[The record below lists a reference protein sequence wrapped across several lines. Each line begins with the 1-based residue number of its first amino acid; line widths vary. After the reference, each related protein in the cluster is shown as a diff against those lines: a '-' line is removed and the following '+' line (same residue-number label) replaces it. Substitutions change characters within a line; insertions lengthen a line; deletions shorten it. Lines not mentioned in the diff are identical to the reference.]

1 MKIKVLIPACLLLLA
16 AACKQSKPTT
26 ADEPAAIV
34 SDSLNGVVVADTII
48 YDVIIS
54 NPNPDDPW
62 AVQCLKGLDHS
73 LLISNIFDMVYSG
86 KAIAYNHQTNEKLT
100 PKQVEEIEAG
110 ADYSRDNIGM
120 IQFTEVWF
128 VNPGEVTMTKEVI
141 SMVLGYHYGAP
152 DGMMLHKALFRVE
165 L

>member
-1 MKIKVLIPACLLLLA
+1 MKIRFLIPAFLLLA
-16 AACKQSKPTT
+16 AASCKQSKPTA
-26 ADEPAAIV
+26 ADEPAATAFDSV
-34 SDSLNGVVVADTII
+34 SGVVVADTII
-48 YDVIIS
+48 YDVVIS

-86 KAIAYNHQTNEKLT
+86 KALAYNHQTNEKLT

-120 IQFTEVWF
+120 IQFTEIWF
-128 VNPGEVTMTKEVI
+128 VNPGDVSMTKKVI
-141 SMVLGYHYGAP
+141 SMVLGYNYGAP

>member
-1 MKIKVLIPACLLLLA
+1 MNIKFIIPACLFLLVM
-16 AACKQSKPTT
+16 ACKQSKPTA
-26 ADEPAAIV
+26 ADEPVAVIT
-34 SDSLNGVVVADTII
+34 DSLYGIVVADTII
-48 YDVIIS
+48 YDVIIT

-73 LLISNIFDMVYSG
+73 LLISNIFNMVYSG
-86 KAIAYNHQTNEKLT
+86 KAVAYNHQTNEKLT

-128 VNPGEVTMTKEVI
+128 VNPGDAAMTKKVI
-141 SMVLGYHYGAP
+141 SMVLGYNYGAP
-152 DGMMLHKALFRVE
+152 DGMLLHKALFRVE
-165 L
+165 F

>member
-1 MKIKVLIPACLLLLA
+1 MKIRFLIPACLFLLA

-26 ADEPAAIV
+26 ADEPVNVAT
-34 SDSLNGVVVADTII
+34 DSLYGVVVADTII
-48 YDVIIS
+48 YDVVIS

-62 AVQCLKGLDHS
+62 AVQCLKGLDHN
-73 LLISNIFDMVYSG
+73 LLISNIFDLVYSG
-86 KAIAYNHQTNEKLT
+86 KALAYNHQTNEKLT

-120 IQFTEVWF
+120 IQFTEVWYL
-128 VNPGEVTMTKEVI
+128 NPGDVSMTKKVI
-141 SMVLGYHYGAP
+141 SMVLGYNYGAP